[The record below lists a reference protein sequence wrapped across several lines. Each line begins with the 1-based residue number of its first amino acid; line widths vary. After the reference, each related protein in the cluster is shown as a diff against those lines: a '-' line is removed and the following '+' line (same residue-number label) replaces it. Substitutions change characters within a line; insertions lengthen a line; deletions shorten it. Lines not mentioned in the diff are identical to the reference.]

1 MSHNALSPSSIL
13 ICFLFSLVGIGIG
26 GGCSSLAPLPQD
38 RQQLFLFGVE
48 NLQSERP
55 LQSSRAIWAYLTQ
68 GDEEDPRYD
77 RGLRILARNA
87 ESLNLQYLASIWY
100 LDIAQGRRDPTLVPE
115 AIAGLKRQIESGVY
129 DEERLVRRF
138 LAVEEMPKLGVE
150 LDAFI
155 DYLQGVHNLRQGLD
169 EWAIKRFSQIHPQ
182 SVYALQADYIQ
193 GVRLI
198 ALGKVKKAQS
208 RFENLLKRIQSKEEL
223 QKAIQQESPPNQ
235 VTLKNQVMTSL
246 ARLAMHRK
254 DADEALTY
262 FEKVRAQVP
271 GQPELLLEMAW
282 AHYYKGDPR
291 KTLGYLL
298 ALDAPAYKEFIAPE
312 RYILEALTLRNLC
325 QFGPARQAAVRL
337 KIQYQQ
343 AFDDLYQGR
352 PPEESQA
359 VRQAASLRGELK
371 PISLFLKQLKYEEE
385 RLKSLEPS
393 LGKELTQAWLKLY
406 KQGQQL
412 AEMRQEEV
420 LRQEVDQLA
429 QELLSAEEAV
439 RLISHELGVALL
451 RGRKPPPNRGPIKPV
466 GEIAQENQV
475 MYQMKGEFWTDELD
489 DFVVAAED
497 RCIEQ

>member
-1 MSHNALSPSSIL
+1 MVGVKY
-13 ICFLFSLVGIGIG
+13 SLVPLLFIVGVIVGG
-26 GGCSSLAPLPQD
+26 HFLGGCTSLATLPAD

-48 NLQSERP
+48 HLQKDHP
-55 LQSSRAIWAYLTQ
+55 LTSSRAIWSYLNQ

-87 ESLNLQYLASIWY
+87 EKLNLQYLASMWY
-100 LDIAQGRRDPTLVPE
+100 LDIAQGRRDPTLIPE
-115 AIAGLKRQIESGVY
+115 AVAGLKRQIESGVY

-138 LAVEEMPKLGVE
+138 LAVEELPKLGGE

-169 EWAIKRFSQIHPQ
+169 EWATKRFEHIHPQ
-182 SVYALQADYIQ
+182 SPYLLQAEYIQ
-193 GVRLI
+193 GVRLV
-198 ALGKVKKAQS
+198 ALGQTKKAKA
-208 RFENLLKRIQSKEEL
+208 RFEKLLKTIATQEKVQE
-223 QKAIQQESPPNQ
+223 AIQQDVPQSQTN
-235 VTLKNQVMTSL
+235 LKYQVMTSL

-271 GQPELLLEMAW
+271 SQPELLLEMAW

-298 ALDAPAYKEFIAPE
+298 ALDAPAYTNFIAPE

-337 KIQYQQ
+337 KIQYQK

-352 PPEESQA
+352 PPEESKA

-371 PISLFLKQLKYEEE
+371 PISLFLKQLDYEKA
-385 RLKSLEPS
+385 RLKSFS
-393 LGKELTQAWLKLY
+393 KQLGPEITQAWLSLY
-406 KQGQQL
+406 EQGKQL
-412 AEMRQEEV
+412 AEMRQEGV
-420 LRQEVDQLA
+420 LRQEVDRLA

-439 RLISHELGVALL
+439 RLISHELGIALL

-475 MYQMKGEFWTDELD
+475 MYKMKGEFWTDELD